1 MAHRVPVPC
10 PVELGKVKN
19 DSLEARLHEYVR
31 QGNYVK
37 VKKLLKKGISADTIN
52 SLGQTPLFTASLL
65 GLGKLVDILLDY
77 GSDPNHRCYDGSTPV
92 HAAAFSG
99 DQLILSKLLDA
110 GGDLRVH
117 DKNGKNPQS
126 WAVEAGKEVA
136 SQMLEFIQRCT
147 AHMQAAIL
155 SDSFDLLRKVD
166 SPRTLVCGQ
175 SKFGGISQGT
185 ADSPL
190 RRLLRR
196 GNNPTPNIYS
206 FGYGKFYL
214 TASKQLGYLASLPII
229 TENELVQA
237 DDEPTFSF
245 PVGPY
250 MILTNLMW
258 RGSQVTVK
266 EMNTKPHRHCSKLR
280 FSDLI
285 LAEQEHSSKLR
296 HPHLLQLMA
305 VCLSSDLVTTR
316 LVFERVNFGS
326 LYSILH
332 ERRSEFVLVRMET
345 IVHLLLQVSDAL
357 RFLHSCGFVH
367 RTLSSYAVVI
377 VLAGEA
383 KLTNLEY
390 MIESKDGGEHSD
402 LTRVPIPSQLYN
414 WCAPEVILEKEAT
427 ARSDIYSFCTVMQEV
442 LTETIPWDGLE
453 GSRVKDLIVS
463 GQWLEA
469 DSRLPKLYYDIVKT
483 GLEPRPKQRTM
494 NLQDI
499 RYLLKTDFQDL
510 VGTLRK
516 RPGENT
522 GSPKEE
528 APPDIKVCVLST
540 SAVSRQEP
548 DRQDDEVRSFT
559 ASRYAASH
567 SEPEATHQAEPFV
580 RMAESIPLLEAAD
593 EAQGDTN
600 DTNDSL
606 FSFEINEIYTC
617 YPEMGGESGEEEE
630 AGEAWKEVATPG
642 DGAEARRES
651 QTAPGDRAQTPS
663 PQPRET
669 WSQQTNCYEEGLS
682 SGTEAESSREEVSH
696 TLEGHLMDQEARE
709 AGHRGG
715 IVQTS
720 FDQTYGKCVLAMTIC
735 QKKVQEVIDSLC
747 RTEKMLDKA
756 EARRRLHQPL
766 LGSQEEQ
773 PRLSGSLRDHS
784 AKVDAILRN
793 ISVPY
798 SGARARLWKAVG
810 PPTLNY
816 IPPPLRIPGTYQPLV
831 FPSFQAAEN
840 ESQNN
845 SRSRGFPY
853 WSDCRPE
860 APRSPQNRG
869 AEPNYQL
876 LHPGVSVRRRKS
888 PATQPHRGS
897 PTADEGFSSK
907 SAPEVYESDL
917 RSEERRMVQA
927 EWMKSTHVAT
937 WLAGLLVCFLSVE
950 VKDMAKK
957 TASGELGFPPP
968 TGWTSS
974 ESETEGHRETFES
987 AAREEPGWSYQSDS
1001 EAGRPPDGGQMLTC
1015 GDEERSD
1022 PGTEPTRFLG
1032 PLHQSKSSQ
1041 FPAAETPT
1049 MRGVTS
1055 RKSMSVSTST
1065 AEDLC
1070 KGQQEKLAPSPCSSL
1085 NESEEFLTPDSEF
1098 FLDSSAP
1105 HEPSGLASTTLGE
1118 EEEEE
1123 AADLERT
1130 QLLWSQEED
1139 LEMSHKGRGKN
1150 EHPTDTLKGEKLLPQ
1165 DGGAQPHHP
1174 EGPGRDVFMPAASI
1188 QMRQSAQPGQVLGEF
1203 QQSDESTVGIQDLSS
1218 IPCEDSCKPPAP
1230 KTPKNTHS
1238 PTDAS
1243 TPISPASS
1251 PRFSSKVKKY
1261 KGYCVMTF
1269 DPTSWA
1275 GPDSFSLGPRTPP
1288 AACEKGKK
1296 WDSPSPGCGERT
1308 FCSKLRVQLT
1318 RQKARQEPREKM
1330 ASAQQTSLEKGV
1342 AGPEEGDL
1350 EEQEDEEIAPN
1361 KCRAD
1366 GSLCIDEA
1374 SCLGDETERA
1384 HSSLDNVLE
1393 GILGP
1398 VADSC
1403 DLREKLPDPVK
1414 RQQSY
1419 ADLRNIEMKKG
1430 GAEDSF
1436 SESEGSAAEADG
1448 LS

>member
-1 MAHRVPVPC
+1 MPAGARANSLPSPPPSLPGKGTVLAVNGRTSSAVRKEKGGLQVGPKAWGQSGRMAHRVPVPC

-196 GNNPTPNIYS
+196 GNSPTPNIYS

-245 PVGPY
+245 PAGPY

-266 EMNTKPHRHCSKLR
+266 EMNTKPHQHCSKLR

-414 WCAPEVILEKEAT
+414 WCAPEVILEKGAT

-522 GSPKEE
+522 GSPEEE
-528 APPDIKVCVLST
+528 APPDIKVCVLSA

-567 SEPEATHQAEPFV
+567 SEPEAPATHQAEPFV

-630 AGEAWKEVATPG
+630 AGEAWKEVAVPG
-642 DGAEARRES
+642 EGAEARRES

-696 TLEGHLMDQEARE
+696 TPEGHLMDQEARE

-756 EARRRLHQPL
+756 DARRRLHQPL

-927 EWMKSTHVAT
+927 EWM
-937 WLAGLLVCFLSVE
+937 
-950 VKDMAKK
+950 
-957 TASGELGFPPP
+957 
-968 TGWTSS
+968 
-974 ESETEGHRETFES
+974 R
-987 AAREEPGWSYQSDS
+987 
-1001 EAGRPPDGGQMLTC
+1001 
-1015 GDEERSD
+1015 
-1022 PGTEPTRFLG
+1022 
-1032 PLHQSKSSQ
+1032 
-1041 FPAAETPT
+1041 
-1049 MRGVTS
+1049 
-1055 RKSMSVSTST
+1055 
-1065 AEDLC
+1065 
-1070 KGQQEKLAPSPCSSL
+1070 
-1085 NESEEFLTPDSEF
+1085 
-1098 FLDSSAP
+1098 
-1105 HEPSGLASTTLGE
+1105 
-1118 EEEEE
+1118 
-1123 AADLERT
+1123 
-1130 QLLWSQEED
+1130 
-1139 LEMSHKGRGKN
+1139 
-1150 EHPTDTLKGEKLLPQ
+1150 EKLLPQ

-1188 QMRQSAQPGQVLGEF
+1188 QTRQSAQPGQVLGEF
-1203 QQSDESTVGIQDLSS
+1203 QESDESTVDIQDLSS

-1318 RQKARQEPREKM
+1318 HQKARQELREKM
-1330 ASAQQTSLEKGV
+1330 PSTQQTSLEKGV

-1366 GSLCIDEA
+1366 GSLCVDEA